1 MVPLRV
7 SGTNG
12 TVIETYGLLD
22 QGSEVTLIDTK
33 LVEKLGLEGK
43 TSLTKF
49 NTFHKDDPTIKVKEV
64 SFNVAS
70 LDGDASFNLENCFA
84 VPRLNMNK
92 REVDLKD
99 LQQR

>member
-1 MVPLRV
+1 MRV